1 MQRLMT
7 ALVAFFSLMAAN
19 LLPAGAQRPD
29 DARLASAQVLRQNV
43 FELPSGQTAATLVVR
58 DKTFIL
64 AGNVAQDALAINCR
78 VIIRPS
84 ATVGNLLT
92 VIGGDVI
99 DENDGHVRVSRL
111 SAALLPDLRQTI
123 IQSNTITTSQIV
135 IPSQVR
141 ASVEITGRVSNQ
153 AVRAKP
159 EGSWVGGQ
167 FALALV
173 GLLSGIIALVI
184 APRAT
189 EQTGDA
195 LAHET
200 GRCVV
205 VGALGLGGMILALS
219 LSYGLMRSPFS
230 PLVTPLGAAF
240 AGLCLTALVFGWV
253 CGMRYAGQLL
263 SRRLRRGGSLGMFL
277 QFLLGIGGFFVASA
291 VLGSAVRILGAFCV
305 SLEFVLALAGLG
317 AGLLTGFGADPNWL
331 TARMR
336 GEVRWTSRSARL

>member
-7 ALVAFFSLMAAN
+7 ALVTFFSLMAAN

-29 DARLASAQVLRQNV
+29 DAPRANAQFMRQNV
-43 FELPSGQTAATLVVR
+43 FELPSGQTAPTLVVR
-58 DKTFIL
+58 DKTFVL
-64 AGNVAQDALAINCR
+64 AGNVTQDALAINCR
-78 VIIRPS
+78 VIIRPG

-111 SAALLPDLRQTI
+111 SPDLLPDLRQTI
-123 IQSNTITTSQIV
+123 IESNAITTNHIVLSSQ
-135 IPSQVR
+135 
-141 ASVEITGRVSNQ
+141 AQ
-153 AVRAKP
+153 AVGGKP
-159 EGSWVGGQ
+159 EGSWIGGQ
-167 FALALV
+167 FALVVV

-205 VGALGLGGMILALS
+205 VGALGLSGMILALS

-230 PLVTPLGAAF
+230 PLITPLGAAF

-253 CGMRYAGQLL
+253 CGMRYVGQLL
-263 SRRLRRGGSLGMFL
+263 SRRLGRGGSLGMFL
-277 QFLLGIGGFFVASA
+277 QFLLGVGGFFVASA
-291 VLGSAVRILGAFCV
+291 VLGSAVRILGVFCL

-317 AGLLTGFGADPNWL
+317 AALLTGFGADPNWL

-336 GEVRWTSRSARL
+336 GEVRWMSRSARL

>member
-7 ALVAFFSLMAAN
+7 ALVTFFSLMAAN
-19 LLPAGAQRPD
+19 LLPAGAQRPG
-29 DARLASAQVLRQNV
+29 DAPRVSEQFMRQNV
-43 FELPSGQTAATLVVR
+43 FELPSGQTAPTLVVR
-58 DKTFIL
+58 DKTFVL
-64 AGNVAQDALAINCR
+64 AGNVTQDALAINCR
-78 VIIRPS
+78 VIIRPG

-99 DENDGHVRVSRL
+99 DENDGRVRVSRL
-111 SAALLPDLRQTI
+111 SPDLLPDLRQTI
-123 IQSNTITTSQIV
+123 IQSNTITTNQIV
-135 IPSQVR
+135 LPSRVQ
-141 ASVEITGRVSNQ
+141 ASVEITGQ
-153 AVRAKP
+153 AVGAKP

-173 GLLSGIIALVI
+173 GLLSGIIALVV

-195 LAHET
+195 LAQET

-230 PLVTPLGAAF
+230 PLITPLGAAF

-253 CGMRYAGQLL
+253 CGMRHVGQLL
-263 SRRLRRGGSLGMFL
+263 SRRLGRGGSLGMFL
-277 QFLLGIGGFFVASA
+277 QFLLGVGGFFVASA
-291 VLGSAVRILGAFCV
+291 VLGSAVRILGVFCL

-317 AGLLTGFGADPNWL
+317 AALLTGFGADPNWL

-336 GEVRWTSRSARL
+336 GEVRWMSRSARL